1 MMTADREDP
10 HGVVCMSG
18 WVQGPAGYGG
28 DYWTVIVT
36 SNRQFY
42 YTQTENIRN
51 FE

>member
-1 MMTADREDP
+1 MRVRLGA
-10 HGVVCMSG
+10 
-18 WVQGPAGYGG
+18 G